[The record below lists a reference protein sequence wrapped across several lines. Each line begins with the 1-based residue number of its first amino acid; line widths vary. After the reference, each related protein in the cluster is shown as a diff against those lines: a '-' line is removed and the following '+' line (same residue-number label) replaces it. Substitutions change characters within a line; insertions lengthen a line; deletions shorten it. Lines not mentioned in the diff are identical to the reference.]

1 MRDLWTRIPDD
12 TRAEVDR
19 VAATLERLAG
29 EVAAA
34 VDDYRQVERL
44 VGYAAEVPADLSP
57 SEIASVTEEEDEQ
70 LMETSGLLRLLCLA
84 GEIEDAA
91 RGCFIHADAGVDIE
105 GDDD

>member
-34 VDDYRQVERL
+34 VDDYRQVVRL

-57 SEIASVTEEEDEQ
+57 EETARVTEEEDQE
-70 LMETSGLLRLLCLA
+70 LNETSGLARLFCLI
-84 GEIEDAA
+84 GGIEDAA
-91 RGCFIHADAGVDIE
+91 HGAASNTPVE
-105 GDDD
+105 LDDD